1 MKTYISGQ
9 SISLLSFPLIIMQ
22 DQHLKSEDSL
32 TSLVT
37 AVFEPYIAV
46 LKAELTLISFRMMR
60 KYKDVPQWWYA
71 TMFIIMIGVSLAVC
85 LGYPTAMHWWA
96 FFVSIIIA
104 IVWFVPIGLIQGMT
118 SIQIG
123 LNVFT

>member
-1 MKTYISGQ
+1 MTKTCIYGKHPCKCWIIYLGGFLASTKRLRDQ
-9 SISLLSFPLIIMQ
+9 RRLRLQMSLPKWDVEVLTC
-22 DQHLKSEDSL
+22 DS
-32 TSLVT
+32 S
-37 AVFEPYIAV
+37 
-46 LKAELTLISFRMMR
+46 RMMR
-60 KYKDVPQWWYA
+60 KYKDVPQWWYT
-71 TMFIIMIGVSLAVC
+71 TMFLIMIGMSLGVC

>member
-1 MKTYISGQ
+1 
-9 SISLLSFPLIIMQ
+9 
-22 DQHLKSEDSL
+22 
-32 TSLVT
+32 
-37 AVFEPYIAV
+37 
-46 LKAELTLISFRMMR
+46 MMS
-60 KYKDVPQWWYA
+60 KYKDVPQWWYT
-71 TMFIIMIGVSLAVC
+71 TMFIIMIGISLGVC
-85 LGYPTAMHWWA
+85 LGYPTDMHWWA

>member
-1 MKTYISGQ
+1 M
-9 SISLLSFPLIIMQ
+9 
-22 DQHLKSEDSL
+22 L
-32 TSLVT
+32 TSD
-37 AVFEPYIAV
+37 P
-46 LKAELTLISFRMMR
+46 SRMMH
-60 KYKDVPQWWYA
+60 KYKDVPQWWYT
-71 TMFIIMIGVSLAVC
+71 TMFLIMIGMSLGVC

>member
-1 MKTYISGQ
+1 MG
-9 SISLLSFPLIIMQ
+9 
-22 DQHLKSEDSL
+22 
-32 TSLVT
+32 LV
-37 AVFEPYIAV
+37 AAFFERSVAV
-46 LKAELTLISFRMMR
+46 LKRELTLICVRMMR

-71 TMFIIMIGVSLAVC
+71 TMFIIMIGISLGVC

>member
-1 MKTYISGQ
+1 M
-9 SISLLSFPLIIMQ
+9 SLPKW
-22 DQHLKSEDSL
+22 DVEVL
-32 TSLVT
+32 TCDPS
-37 AVFEPYIAV
+37 
-46 LKAELTLISFRMMR
+46 RMMR
-60 KYKDVPQWWYA
+60 KYKDVPQWWYT
-71 TMFIIMIGVSLAVC
+71 TMFLIMIGMSLGVC

>member
-1 MKTYISGQ
+1 M
-9 SISLLSFPLIIMQ
+9 
-22 DQHLKSEDSL
+22 L
-32 TSLVT
+32 TSET
-37 AVFEPYIAV
+37 
-46 LKAELTLISFRMMR
+46 SRMMH
-60 KYKDVPQWWYA
+60 KYKDVPQWWYT
-71 TMFIIMIGVSLAVC
+71 TMFLIMIGISLGVC
-85 LGYPTAMHWWA
+85 LGYDTAMHWWA